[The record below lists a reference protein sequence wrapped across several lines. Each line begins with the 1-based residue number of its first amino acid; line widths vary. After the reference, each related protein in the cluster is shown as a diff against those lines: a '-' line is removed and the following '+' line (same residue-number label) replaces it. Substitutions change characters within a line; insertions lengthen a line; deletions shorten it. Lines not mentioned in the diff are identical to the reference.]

1 MGRACVYLRYDSM
14 SWAAIS
20 IADVDRYTERSHA
33 LTLLAEDA
41 V

>member
-20 IADVDRYTERSHA
+20 LIA
-33 LTLLAEDA
+33 TLKAPMP
-41 V
+41 